1 MELLMLPAF
10 KRVIVSTAIVMAM
23 CLHVTPVQA
32 HAQLIKAEP
41 ARRAVLAE
49 APTQVRLWFNEEIEG
64 FYTSLTVLDA
74 DNKPVTEAKPYVAS
88 DDPKS
93 VILSLPELPEG
104 KYLVKFRVLSV
115 DGHVVDS
122 SFKYTVKFKNKN
134 KEQEK

>member
-1 MELLMLPAF
+1 MDLLILSAF
-10 KRVIVSTAIVMAM
+10 KRVIVSTAIVIAM
-23 CLHVTPVQA
+23 CMHVAPVQA

-74 DNKPVTEAKPYVAS
+74 DDKPVTDAKPYVAS

-93 VILSLPELPEG
+93 VILPLPELPDG
-104 KYLVKFRVLSV
+104 KYFVKFRVLSV

-122 SFKYTVKFKNKN
+122 SFKYTVKLKNKN